1 MMRFSKSARVKLIK
15 DNIQKGDKVPFTDK
29 DCDVGRFIDYA
40 MAQKG
45 HKIDKNGIVDLP
57 EFGID
62 NKTKEL
68 NSKSA
73 HTQGSMTIKD
83 IIRTSE
89 WTQTRFYKKTLN
101 QNQITW
107 NKDFQEVTD
116 VTILDMDLP
125 EVQSRLETAYKDL
138 RDQLIEN
145 DKNDIRKKN
154 IISRCGW
161 AVFDG
166 YGHDRSYRFRIPY
179 TVMKKIKTLS
189 KSRDTRNK
197 LFEQV
202 D

>member
-145 DKNDIRKKN
+145 KENGIRKKN

-179 TVMKKIKTLS
+179 TVMNKIKTLS